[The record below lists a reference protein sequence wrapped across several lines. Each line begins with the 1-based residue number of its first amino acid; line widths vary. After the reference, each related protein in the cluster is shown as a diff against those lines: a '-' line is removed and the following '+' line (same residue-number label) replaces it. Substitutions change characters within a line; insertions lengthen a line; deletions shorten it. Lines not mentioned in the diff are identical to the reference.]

1 MCWFSLRATWRALS
15 LRVVVHVPIEG
26 AWLCIRSSPPS
37 PGHLGFL
44 VYIPLG
50 GVPNELQTSRVLLLV
65 LRCIYILTQL
75 AAMRLAG
82 QTMDASSY
90 VLV

>member
-1 MCWFSLRATWRALS
+1 MRATWRAPS
-15 LRVVVHVPIEG
+15 LRVVVHVPIED
-26 AWLCIRSSPPS
+26 AWLCILSTLLS

-65 LRCIYILTQL
+65 WRCIYILSQL
-75 AAMRLAG
+75 VALWLAG

>member
-1 MCWFSLRATWRALS
+1 M
-15 LRVVVHVPIEG
+15 VHVPTED
-26 AWLCIRSSPPS
+26 AWLCILSSPPS

-50 GVPNELQTSRVLLLV
+50 GVQNELQTSRVLLLV

-75 AAMRLAG
+75 VAMWLAG